1 MSDVISKVPP
11 PRISFT
17 GKIYLISSDLQLQEV
32 ATALIE
38 ASAFGFDTE
47 TKPTFKKGD
56 VHKVALVQLSTLDSA
71 YLIRLHHITDFDL
84 LKKIFENKAILKV
97 GVAIRDDLKSL
108 QKIFKFEPKGFIELQ
123 DVAKEK
129 GLKNFGL
136 KGMTEEVL
144 EATISKGP
152 KMSNWE
158 NPQLTEP
165 QLLYAATDAWI
176 GLSLYKK
183 LLDRLPSAT

>member
-1 MSDVISKVPP
+1 MSDVISKVLHS
-11 PRISFT
+11 RISFA
-17 GKIYLISSDLQLQEV
+17 GKIYLISNDLQLQEV

-56 VHKVALVQLSTLDSA
+56 VHKVALVQLATLDSA

-84 LKKIFENKAILKV
+84 LKKIFENKAIVKV

-108 QKIFKFEPKGFIELQ
+108 QKIFKFEPQGFIELQ
-123 DVAKEK
+123 DLAKEK

-158 NPQLTEP
+158 NLQLTEP

-183 LLDRLPSAT
+183 LLDRLASAT